1 MNPVYAQNVTQSS
14 ENVLRN
20 VIEDELEVAIISG
33 DGTEDHPYIVD
44 YSLAPAFRNYVET
57 TFNRC
62 IYGSEN
68 KARDSGFTGY
78 ALTQYQG
85 VYSRGCSWVYSSG
98 GLPVDVDG
106 NLRIT
111 RISYASVAQAKAI
124 LQMRGTPGIWDVI
137 TEQVI
142 AMNGRSYS
150 EVVAMVSD
158 ILSRAGISS
167 VGGCSAAL
175 LSQASAVVIGAVGTH
190 LAATLLI
197 ASYVNLLTTSEIAY
211 AVNSSKNFLN
221 ISYLTS
227 YHGAWYQNS
236 SRDAGWTGDRIY
248 VPSSIYGTGTFSAN

>member
-1 MNPVYAQNVTQSS
+1 MKKISILLFSFLLIIFCVNPVYAQNVTQSS

-111 RISYASVAQAKAI
+111 RISYASVAQANAI
-124 LQMRGTPGIWDVI
+124 LQMRGTPSIWDVI
-137 TEQVI
+137 T
-142 AMNGRSYS
+142 
-150 EVVAMVSD
+150 
-158 ILSRAGISS
+158 
-167 VGGCSAAL
+167 
-175 LSQASAVVIGAVGTH
+175 
-190 LAATLLI
+190 
-197 ASYVNLLTTSEIAY
+197 
-211 AVNSSKNFLN
+211 
-221 ISYLTS
+221 
-227 YHGAWYQNS
+227 
-236 SRDAGWTGDRIY
+236 
-248 VPSSIYGTGTFSAN
+248 